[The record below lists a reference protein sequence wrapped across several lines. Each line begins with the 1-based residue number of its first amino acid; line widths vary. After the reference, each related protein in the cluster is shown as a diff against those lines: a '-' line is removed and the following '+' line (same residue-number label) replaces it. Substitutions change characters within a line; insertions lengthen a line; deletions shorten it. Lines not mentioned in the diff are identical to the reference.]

1 MRNIW
6 TIARRELRL
15 YFISP
20 IAYIIGLLILLITGI
35 YFTLLV
41 YLSASSAYT
50 YGYAT
55 PPAIDSIM
63 TVMVFLF
70 LLTLPALTMR
80 LMADEH
86 RAGTLELLLTS
97 PVKDW
102 ELVIGKWFGSFVF
115 ILMIIAVTLIFPIVL
130 NKLVTP
136 GIDQGAMAANYLGII
151 LVAAAFLS
159 IGTAISSFFNNQFA
173 AFFATIVVLFFFW
186 WVIGWPAAVMQQ
198 TGGGE
203 IFTYLSM
210 SAHFYNSMLV
220 GKVALSDLVYYLS
233 LTALGLF
240 LGTVA
245 VEIRRWQ

>member
-20 IAYIIGLLILLITGI
+20 IAYIIGLLILLVTGI
-35 YFTLLV
+35 YFTLV
-41 YLSASSAYT
+41 IYLSASSAYN
-50 YGYAT
+50 YGYST
-55 PPAIDSIM
+55 PPEISSIM
-63 TVMVFLF
+63 NVLAFLF

-86 RAGTLELLLTS
+86 KSGTLELLLTS

-102 ELVIGKWFGSFVF
+102 ELVIGKWVGSFVF
-115 ILMIIAVTLIFPIVL
+115 ILLIIAITLVYPIVL

-151 LVAAAFLS
+151 LVAATFLA

-186 WVIGWPAAVMQQ
+186 WVIGWPAAVMQS
-198 TGGGE
+198 GSE
-203 IFTYLSM
+203 VFTYLSM
-210 SAHFYNSMLV
+210 SSHFYNSLLTGV
-220 GKVALSDLVYYLS
+220 VALSDLVYYLS

-245 VEIRRWQ
+245 VEIRRWR

>member
-6 TIARRELRL
+6 TIAKRELQL

-41 YLSASSAYT
+41 YLSASSAYL

-55 PPAIDSIM
+55 PPGIDSIM
-63 TVMVFLF
+63 TIMVFLF
-70 LLTLPALTMR
+70 LLALPALTMR

-86 RAGTLELLLTS
+86 RSGTLELLLTS

-102 ELVIGKWFGSFVF
+102 ELVFGKWLGSFLF
-115 ILMIIAVTLIFPIVL
+115 ILMIIGITLIFPIVL
-130 NKLVTP
+130 NSLVTN

-151 LVAAAFLS
+151 LVAASFLA

-186 WVIGWPAAVMQQ
+186 WVIGWPAAIMQQ

-210 SAHFYNSMLV
+210 STHFYNSLLA
-220 GKVALSDLVYYLS
+220 GKVALADLVYYLS

-240 LGTVA
+240 FGTVA